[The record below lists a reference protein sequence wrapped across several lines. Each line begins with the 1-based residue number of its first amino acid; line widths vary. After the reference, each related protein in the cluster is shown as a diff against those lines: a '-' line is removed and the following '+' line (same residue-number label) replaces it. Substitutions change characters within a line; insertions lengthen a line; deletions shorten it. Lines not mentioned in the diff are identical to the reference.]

1 VNELKNNKKMEQV
14 INVTYP
20 KQLAFSLKMQDNEF
34 VQEMQKLA
42 IIKLYELGK
51 VSSSIAAKIL
61 NLTRVDFIELINKYQ
76 VSFFSYVSE
85 DELLNDFKNA

>member
-1 VNELKNNKKMEQV
+1 MEQV

-85 DELLNDFKNA
+85 DELLNDLKNA

>member
-1 VNELKNNKKMEQV
+1 MEQF

-51 VSSSIAAKIL
+51 ISSSIAAKIL

-76 VSFFSYVSE
+76 VSYFSYISE
-85 DELLNDFKNA
+85 DELLNDLKNA

>member
-1 VNELKNNKKMEQV
+1 MEQV

-20 KQLAFSLKMQDNEF
+20 KQLAFSLKMQDDEF
-34 VQEMQKLA
+34 VHEMQKLA

-51 VSSSIAAKIL
+51 ISSSIAAKIL

-85 DELLNDFKNA
+85 DELLNDLKNA

>member
-1 VNELKNNKKMEQV
+1 MNLNNKKMEQV

-51 VSSSIAAKIL
+51 ISSSIAAKIL

-85 DELLNDFKNA
+85 EELLNDLKNA

>member
-1 VNELKNNKKMEQV
+1 MEQV

-51 VSSSIAAKIL
+51 ISSSIAAKIL

-76 VSFFSYVSE
+76 VSFFSYISE